1 MAVQSTLHLFVNKKV
16 EEVEAADKTNQS
28 VPDGTK
34 PVALAISEG
43 GTERGFQERFHG
55 MTMLTVVSSETA
67 GASCEVT
74 LHCVTIFFGKKTKK
88 TKKGSPISHS
98 AKRKFFKMCRFLS
111 NSLRAR
117 KNMLMEAAR
126 GKVKE

>member
-74 LHCVTIFFGKKTKK
+74 LHCVTIFFGKKTKN
-88 TKKGSPISHS
+88 KKRLPHLPFSKKEVFQNVQVP
-98 AKRKFFKMCRFLS
+98 FKLFKS
-111 NSLRAR
+111 S
-117 KNMLMEAAR
+117 
-126 GKVKE
+126 